1 MPCKIINNSGLEISG
16 FEDMI
21 QSLVSFSQER
31 FGFEK
36 PPTLFLN
43 SDPANAENM
52 LGKTAYYDPENR
64 EIHVYTTGRHP
75 KDIMRSISHELVHHN
90 QNCNG
95 QLGGEHYSGE
105 GYAQKDPHMRKM
117 EQEAY
122 LQGNM
127 CFRDWE
133 DRHKKLKKQ
142 VYNNWRTN
150 TMSLKEWKNK
160 ELFGLLSEKWGFAK
174 NLVTESKEITH
185 MCALKVTHKESGQV
199 GHPIQ
204 HTLTESG
211 EISHYTVEFDEVIV
225 ENIAVEKLDILVQ
238 EEHSHK
244 RDDKKP
250 HNEEKEIVDEEELK
264 NAKKSEFKVEDGP
277 GKGKKNLGVTHDG
290 KLEPNP
296 MESENKQLDED
307 KESYERIAALEA
319 KPAEELSDAERKELK
334 LLKQYF
340 QMLEQ
345 QLDED
350 EVEESVRGYRK
361 ENEPQHASQGG
372 NRVADRLRES
382 IYDRFRKLIK

>member
-1 MPCKIINNSGLEISG
+1 MPCKIINNSGLEIPG

-21 QSLVSFSQER
+21 QSLVSFSQKR

-52 LGKTAYYDPENR
+52 LGKTAYYDPEQR
-64 EIHVYTTGRHP
+64 EIHIYTTDRHP

-90 QNCNG
+90 QNCQG
-95 QLGGEHYSGE
+95 DLGGDHYSGV

-117 EQEAY
+117 EKEAY

-133 DRHKKLKKQ
+133 DSYKQKQQ
-142 VYNNWRTN
+142 VYNEWRTK

-160 ELFGLLSEKWGFAK
+160 ELFDLLSQRWGFSK
-174 NLVTESKEITH
+174 NVITEGKEITH

-211 EISHYTVEFDEVIV
+211 EITHYTVEFDEVIV
-225 ENIAVEKLDILVQ
+225 ENIAVENLDIVVQ
-238 EEHSHK
+238 ETHRHK

-250 HNEEKEIVDEEELK
+250 HNEEKEIVDE
-264 NAKKSEFKVEDGP
+264 
-277 GKGKKNLGVTHDG
+277 
-290 KLEPNP
+290 
-296 MESENKQLDED
+296 
-307 KESYERIAALEA
+307 
-319 KPAEELSDAERKELK
+319 KELK
-334 LLKQYF
+334 KKVKPDYIGLG
-340 QMLEQ
+340 
-345 QLDED
+345 
-350 EVEESVRGYRK
+350 S
-361 ENEPQHASQGG
+361 
-372 NRVADRLRES
+372 
-382 IYDRFRKLIK
+382 